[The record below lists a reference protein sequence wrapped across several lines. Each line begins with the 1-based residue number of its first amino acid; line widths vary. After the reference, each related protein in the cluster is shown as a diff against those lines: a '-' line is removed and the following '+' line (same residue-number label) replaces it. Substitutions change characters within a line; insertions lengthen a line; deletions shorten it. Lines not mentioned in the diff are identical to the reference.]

1 VPVASLTA
9 SLRIVIADDHPI
21 WRSGLR
27 ADLAEGFDVVGE
39 AADAVT
45 AIELICALRPDVV
58 LCDVRMPEG
67 GGLAVVR
74 ACAGVAPIVM
84 LTVSEDEAD
93 ILDAVASGALG
104 YLTKSTPANELRD
117 GLRRVAKGEPAF
129 SPALAALVLRE
140 FRRLA
145 GARHDSNTLTDR
157 EREVL
162 VLVGRGRT
170 YGQIAEQLYISAKT
184 VDNHVRNILAK
195 LHLSRKAEL
204 IRYAAD
210 HHID

>member
-1 VPVASLTA
+1 VAPIGV
-9 SLRIVIADDHPI
+9 LRIVIADDHPI

-27 ADLAEGFDVVGE
+27 ADLAENFDVVGE

-45 AIELICALRPDVV
+45 AIGLIKALRPDVV
-58 LCDVRMPEG
+58 LCDVRMPDG

-74 ACAGVAPIVM
+74 ACATIAPIVM

-93 ILDAVASGALG
+93 LLDAVASGALG
-104 YLTKSTPANELRD
+104 YLTKSTPASELRD
-117 GLRRVAKGEPAF
+117 ALLRVADGEPAF

-140 FRRLA
+140 FRRLV
-145 GARHDSNTLTDR
+145 GARQDTTTLTDR

-162 VLVGRGRT
+162 VWVGRGRT
-170 YGQIAEQLYISAKT
+170 YSQIAEQLFISAKT

>member
-1 VPVASLTA
+1 VAA
-9 SLRIVIADDHPI
+9 VERLRIVIADDHPI

-27 ADLAEGFDVVGE
+27 SDLAEGFEVVGE

-45 AIELICALRPDVV
+45 AIDLIRALRPDVV

-74 ACAGVAPIVM
+74 ACATLAPIVM
-84 LTVSEDEAD
+84 LTVSEAEVD

-104 YLTKSTPANELRD
+104 YLTKSTPANELREA
-117 GLRRVAKGEPAF
+117 LRGVAVGEPAF

-145 GARHDSNTLTDR
+145 GARHDTTALTDR

-162 VLVGRGRT
+162 VWVGRGRT
-170 YGQIAEQLYISAKT
+170 YGQIAEQLFISAKT

>member
-1 VPVASLTA
+1 MKV
-9 SLRIVIADDHPI
+9 LRVVVADDHPI

-27 ADLAEGFDVVGE
+27 ADLADGFEVVGE
-39 AADAVT
+39 AADAPGAVD
-45 AIELICALRPDVV
+45 AIMSLRPDVV
-58 LCDVRMPEG
+58 LCDVRMPG
-67 GGLAVVR
+67 GGGIAVVR
-74 ACAGVAPIVM
+74 ACAAVAPIVM

-93 ILDAVASGALG
+93 VVDAVASGAFG
-104 YLTKSTPANELRD
+104 YLTKSTPAAELRA
-117 GLRRVAKGEPAF
+117 GLRRVANGEPVF

-140 FRRLA
+140 FRRLKSA
-145 GARHDSNTLTDR
+145 QAEANRLTGR

-162 VLVGRGRT
+162 VWVGRGLT
-170 YGQIAEQLYISAKT
+170 YKQIAEEMCISAKT